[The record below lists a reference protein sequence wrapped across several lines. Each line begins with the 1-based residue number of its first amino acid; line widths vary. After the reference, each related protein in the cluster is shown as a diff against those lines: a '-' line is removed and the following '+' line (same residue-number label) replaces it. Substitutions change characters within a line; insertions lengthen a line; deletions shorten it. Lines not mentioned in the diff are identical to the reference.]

1 MQYDS
6 LPADNPEV
14 VRERQLREQDRL
26 RRLEHDR
33 EQLKRQNEEA
43 SEQDNAGGPDDVPPE
58 CCFGKELLSEF
69 NQHAERLRKR
79 SRARRQAMT
88 LKSTVLDREDREQAS
103 AEDLLGRRQP
113 QDEFQGDV
121 NMRTLQALLKMI
133 DEKGFERSPHQVT
146 RSTLPCMIT
155 SFCNSNTPALFHVCT
170 AQVPLRLRTGHGARS
185 VP

>member
-14 VRERQLREQDRL
+14 VRERELREQDRL

-33 EQLKRQNEEA
+33 QQLKRHNEEA
-43 SEQDNAGGPDDVPPE
+43 SEQDGANVPLEVPPE

-69 NQHAERLRKR
+69 NAHAERLRKR

-88 LKSTVLDREDREQAS
+88 LKSTMLDREDRDLAS

-113 QDEFQGDV
+113 QDEFQGHV
-121 NMRTLQALLKMI
+121 NMRTLQSLLKMI
-133 DEKGFERSPHQVT
+133 DEKGFERCGA
-146 RSTLPCMIT
+146 TLSMLYTLCAK
-155 SFCNSNTPALFHVCT
+155 C
-170 AQVPLRLRTGHGARS
+170 
-185 VP
+185 

>member
-14 VRERQLREQDRL
+14 VRERELREQDRL

-33 EQLKRQNEEA
+33 QQLKRHNEEA
-43 SEQDNAGGPDDVPPE
+43 SEQDAAGGPDDVPQE

-69 NQHAERLRKR
+69 NAHADRLRKR

-113 QDEFQGDV
+113 QDEFQGVPRDYLFLGV
-121 NMRTLQALLKMI
+121 
-133 DEKGFERSPHQVT
+133 SPV
-146 RSTLPCMIT
+146 I
-155 SFCNSNTPALFHVCT
+155 
-170 AQVPLRLRTGHGARS
+170 
-185 VP
+185 

>member
-14 VRERQLREQDRL
+14 VRERELREQDRL

-33 EQLKRQNEEA
+33 RQLKRHNEEA
-43 SEQDNAGGPDDVPPE
+43 SEQDAVGGPDDVPPE

-69 NQHAERLRKR
+69 NAHADRLRKR

-121 NMRTLQALLKMI
+121 NMRTLQSLLKMI
-133 DEKGFERSPHQVT
+133 DEKGFERCVA
-146 RSTLPCMIT
+146 TLPV
-155 SFCNSNTPALFHVCT
+155 LCT
-170 AQVPLRLRTGHGARS
+170 LCAKC
-185 VP
+185 